1 MARDSAARKEKQNNM
16 KSFKEFMIEA
26 KLEFKRKAFDAD
38 KLFGAGGKFDP
49 ADPKAPKERSFVT
62 PKEPSAAQR
71 LAAAKKPK
79 KIKKPKNKSQKLGI
93 DRRYPNPN
101 GKFYKSDSPL
111 HSSEDAHTESATE
124 TSDGGIMSFH
134 NEALRH
140 VATKKIRM
148 VPLHILSQR
157 MPQDGGTQFTIHTS
171 NGGAAIHTYFH
182 PDGGRSAWDHNDDD
196 KDYEPVWAGSVAKDD
211 DEMPGH
217 TSHPDAPFRI
227 SHAHAESLIHAGHLL
242 NTIKNGKS
250 EGLSVAEHHGI
261 DED

>member
-1 MARDSAARKEKQNNM
+1 
-16 KSFKEFMIEA
+16 MIEA

-71 LAAAKKPK
+71 LAASLKKLLQKKPK
-79 KIKKPKNKSQKLGI
+79 KIKKPKNKSQNLGI
-93 DRRYPNPN
+93 DPRYPNPN

-111 HSSEDAHTESATE
+111 HSSEDAHTYSATE
-124 TSDGGIMSFH
+124 TPDGGIMSKH

-140 VATKKIRM
+140 VATGKKRM

-157 MPQDGGTQFTIHTS
+157 MPHLGGTQFTIHTS
-171 NGGAAIHTYFH
+171 RDGAPIHTYFH
-182 PDGGRSAWDHNDDD
+182 PDGGHDDD
-196 KDYEPVWAGSVAKDD
+196 EDYEPVWAGHFAKDD
-211 DEMPGH
+211 DEKPGH

-227 SHAHAESLIHAGHLL
+227 THEHAESLIHVEHLP
-242 NTIKNGKS
+242 NIIKNGKS
-250 EGLSVAEHHGI
+250 EGLSVANHHSI